1 MKAEVAVVG
10 TVNLD
15 HTIRVAHLP
24 VPGES
29 VVGEIVAVGPG
40 GKGANQ
46 AVAAARAGAST
57 ALIAC
62 VGDDPAGAALLD
74 ALRAEPG
81 LDIDGV
87 TRVDAPTGA
96 AYVTIDATGANTVVS
111 ARGANAHLDDGL
123 VHRYGRAVADAAV
136 LLVQLGVGLAAV
148 DAALDIAR
156 GVGTLVVLD
165 PVPADEVTDELLRR
179 VDVCTPNESEA
190 TRLTGFAVDDAD
202 GVRRAADALLARG
215 CGAVVVT
222 LGARGAYVATAGAD
236 GRTVAAPRV
245 DVVDPTA
252 AGDAFSGAL
261 AAVLARGAPLDDAV
275 DVAVVAGA
283 LATTRLG
290 AMAAL
295 ATRAEID
302 CAGQA

>member
-1 MKAEVAVVG
+1 MVG

-62 VGDDPAGAALLD
+62 VGDDAAGAALLD

-81 LDIDGV
+81 LDVDGV

-96 AYVTIDATGANTVVS
+96 AYVTIDETGANTVVS
-111 ARGANAHLDDGL
+111 ARGANAHLDDVL
-123 VHRYGRAVADAAV
+123 VHRHGRAVADAAV
-136 LLVQLGVGLAAV
+136 LLVQLGVGPAAV

-190 TRLTGFAVDDAD
+190 TRLTGVAVDDAD
-202 GVRRAADALLARG
+202 GARRAAAALLARG

-222 LGARGAYVATAGAD
+222 LGARGAYVATAAGG
-236 GRTVAAPRV
+236 GRTVSAPRV

-261 AAVLARGAPLDDAV
+261 AAVLARGAPLDHAV

-302 CAGQA
+302 EAGRV